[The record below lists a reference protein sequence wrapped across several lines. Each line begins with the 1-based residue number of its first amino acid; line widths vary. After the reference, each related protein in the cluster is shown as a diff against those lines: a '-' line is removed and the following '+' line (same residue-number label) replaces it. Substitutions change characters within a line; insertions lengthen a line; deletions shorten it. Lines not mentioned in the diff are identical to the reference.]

1 MYNLEVEKPKA
12 VLCGVCLSSS
22 ERRAKEISLEELE
35 RLADTAEIETVRTF
49 IQNRNRTDKTYYVG
63 KGFIAEVA
71 NEMKELDADIII
83 FDNELSPSQARNI
96 EKKFEVKVI
105 DRTEV
110 ILDIFHR
117 HALTHEAKLQ
127 VLLAE
132 LNYQLPRLKKLWSHL
147 DREKGQSSGSGGT
160 SRGMGEKQI
169 EVDKRL
175 IRNEI
180 GKVKLELKKIDTQK
194 ETQRKQRQKMK
205 KICLVGYTNAGKSTL
220 FNYITDA
227 GVLVEDKLFATLDST
242 AKIME
247 LEKGKDIII
256 SDTVGFISN
265 LPHRLVASFKAT
277 LKDVQ
282 NADLLIHLVD
292 FSDENFMKYIDEVQ
306 KVLGQ
311 IEADEI
317 PQLLVLNKM
326 DRADEIKL
334 KFMKKAYPNSIGIS
348 AKTGM
353 NIDAMIKMVDD
364 LLHSA
369 NECELLI
376 PHTEQ
381 KILNKLFKL
390 AKILDKEYLEEGVKV
405 RAIINQED
413 RYEFDKFLMK
423 KDKG

>member
-1 MYNLEVEKPKA
+1 A
-12 VLCGVCLSSS
+12 LCL
-22 ERRAKEISLEELE
+22 
-35 RLADTAEIETVRTF
+35 
-49 IQNRNRTDKTYYVG
+49 
-63 KGFIAEVA
+63 
-71 NEMKELDADIII
+71 
-83 FDNELSPSQARNI
+83 
-96 EKKFEVKVI
+96 VI
-105 DRTEV
+105 
-110 ILDIFHR
+110 
-117 HALTHEAKLQ
+117 K
-127 VLLAE
+127 
-132 LNYQLPRLKKLWSHL
+132 
-147 DREKGQSSGSGGT
+147 
-160 SRGMGEKQI
+160 
-169 EVDKRL
+169 
-175 IRNEI
+175 
-180 GKVKLELKKIDTQK
+180 
-194 ETQRKQRQKMK
+194 QRKQQKAKRK
-205 KICLVGYTNAGKSTL
+205 KKELSVISIIGYTNAGKSTL

>member
-1 MYNLEVEKPKA
+1 
-12 VLCGVCLSSS
+12 
-22 ERRAKEISLEELE
+22 
-35 RLADTAEIETVRTF
+35 
-49 IQNRNRTDKTYYVG
+49 
-63 KGFIAEVA
+63 
-71 NEMKELDADIII
+71 
-83 FDNELSPSQARNI
+83 
-96 EKKFEVKVI
+96 
-105 DRTEV
+105 
-110 ILDIFHR
+110 
-117 HALTHEAKLQ
+117 
-127 VLLAE
+127 
-132 LNYQLPRLKKLWSHL
+132 
-147 DREKGQSSGSGGT
+147 
-160 SRGMGEKQI
+160 MGEKQI

-334 KFMKKAYPNSIGIS
+334 KFMKK
-348 AKTGM
+348 
-353 NIDAMIKMVDD
+353 V
-364 LLHSA
+364 
-369 NECELLI
+369 C
-376 PHTEQ
+376 
-381 KILNKLFKL
+381 
-390 AKILDKEYLEEGVKV
+390 V
-405 RAIINQED
+405 
-413 RYEFDKFLMK
+413 
-423 KDKG
+423 